1 MRHLVRR
8 APFVSTLGLAA
19 SLVLVL
25 FASPAA
31 GALADRGSD
40 DREHGDARFQ
50 RVAYFI
56 QWGIYGR
63 GFFVKNVA
71 TSGAAAHLTTINYAF
86 GGIKTPDLTC
96 TSVDPWADFQR
107 PASAAESV
115 DGVADTA
122 AQPLAGNFNQLR
134 KLKAQHPNLRVLMS

>member
-1 MRHLVRR
+1 MRHPVQR
-8 APFVSTLGLAA
+8 APLLSVLGLTA
-19 SLVLVL
+19 SVVLVL

-31 GALADRGSD
+31 GAFADHGSQ

-56 QWGIYGR
+56 QWGVYAR
-63 GFFVKNVA
+63 QFFVKNVA

-107 PASAAESV
+107 PASATESV
-115 DGVADTA
+115 DGVADTST
-122 AQPLAGNFNQLR
+122 QPLAGNFNQLR
-134 KLKAQHPNLRVLMS
+134 KLKAQHPNLRVLM